1 MYVSTEMLIICQVF
15 SKFFFKFFILFY
27 FLTLQ
32 YCIGFAIY
40 QHESATGIHVFP
52 IWNPPPSSLPVPS
65 LWVVPNWS
73 LFFNLRI
80 IALQNSVF
88 CQTSAWISH
97 RCTYVP
103 SLLSLPSPSPSQPS
117 RLIQS
122 PCWSSLRHNS
132 KFPLAIYF
140 PYVIESFHVTL
151 RTSHPLLPS
160 RCVHSLFSMFLHVCL
175 ANSSVPSF

>member
-1 MYVSTEMLIICQVF
+1 M
-15 SKFFFKFFILFY
+15 K
-27 FLTLQ
+27 LTIKN
-32 YCIGFAIY
+32 Y
-40 QHESATGIHVFP
+40 
-52 IWNPPPSSLPVPS
+52 
-65 LWVVPNWS
+65 

-80 IALQNSVF
+80 IALQNSVV

-103 SLLSLPSPSPSQPS
+103 SLLSLLSPSPSQPS

-122 PCWSSLRHNS
+122 PCLSSLRHNS

-140 PYVIESFHVTL
+140 THVIESFHVTL

-160 RCVHSLFSMFLHVCL
+160 RCVHKSVFYVSPCLPCKFISTIFRISVLVYDIYLEINHFKGNIQCSLVHWQCYKTT
-175 ANSSVPSF
+175 NRI